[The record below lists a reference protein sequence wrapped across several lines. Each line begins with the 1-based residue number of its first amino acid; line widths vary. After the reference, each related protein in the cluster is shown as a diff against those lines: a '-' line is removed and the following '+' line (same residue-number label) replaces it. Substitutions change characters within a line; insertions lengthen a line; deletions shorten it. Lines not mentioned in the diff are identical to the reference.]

1 MNYIENIFLCLALPY
16 ILTLFFVG
24 KKGRFFLVLI
34 TTGMGICLLSA
45 YVSSFFMSYYGADAV
60 TSAVEITPV
69 CEEVMKLLPLL
80 LWMLIFEPE
89 REKIPVV
96 ALMIALGFATF
107 ENVCY
112 IVENGAE
119 NVTFLLMRGISAG
132 AVHIL
137 CGLAEGGGLAY
148 VFYRRW
154 LAFMGIIAVLGACIV
169 FHGIYNLLIIS
180 DGIWKNAGYLLPIL
194 LLLISY
200 WVRRLV
206 MGKKAY
212 MERTT

>member
-1 MNYIENIFLCLALPY
+1 M
-16 ILTLFFVG
+16 
-24 KKGRFFLVLI
+24 
-34 TTGMGICLLSA
+34 
-45 YVSSFFMSYYGADAV
+45 
-60 TSAVEITPV
+60 
-69 CEEVMKLLPLL
+69 
-80 LWMLIFEPE
+80 
-89 REKIPVV
+89 
-96 ALMIALGFATF
+96 
-107 ENVCY
+107 
-112 IVENGAE
+112 
-119 NVTFLLMRGISAG
+119 TFLLMRGISAG